1 MEIVIASTNLHKI
14 REIREMCKQLKN
26 IDFLSL
32 LNFPDYV
39 QIEESGDTLEKN
51 AILKAVDAAEKL
63 NKWTIAD
70 DSGLFVPVLDG
81 APGVRSRRYASEDAN
96 DTENRQ
102 RLLQALEGM
111 AEYKRSAYY
120 ECSLVLA
127 SPEGVKKNVTGRCEG
142 YITDTERGRNG
153 FGYDSIFMKNE
164 YNKTFAELEE
174 SVKNQISHRMKA
186 LQKLI
191 PTLESLSLQNDQ
203 QGSNNN

>member
-14 REIREMCKQLKN
+14 REFREMCKQLKN

-39 QIEESGDTLEKN
+39 QIEESGETLEEN
-51 AILKAVDAAEKL
+51 AILKAEDAAKKL

-70 DSGLFVPVLDG
+70 DSGLFVPILDG
-81 APGVRSRRYASEDAN
+81 SGPGVRSRRYASDDAN
-96 DTENRQ
+96 DSENRH

-111 AEYKRSAYY
+111 DEYKRSAYF
-120 ECSLVLA
+120 ECCLVLA
-127 SPEGVKKNVTGRCEG
+127 SPEGVKKCVTGRCEG
-142 YITDTERGRNG
+142 YITDAERGRNG

-186 LQKLI
+186 LQKLL
-191 PTLESLSLQNDQ
+191 PTLESLSCQ
-203 QGSNNN
+203 